1 MHPQYLILWLYI
13 LLPILIFTHVVQE
26 DSGAGG
32 IAQRNME
39 KIVGNFYKM
48 LIKVRRK
55 MREKP
60 INAEDLKF
68 FINGIFH
75 GEYIPNSSD
84 INEIFEA
91 VNRHRL
97 WDYWNYY
104 PLENIVLV
112 FAIDD
117 PKLTFLMET
126 YRQDLESYKVTTK
139 IIHHIAAV
147 NAMPSEEEDHE
158 QPARYDRR
166 YYQTLSLKLNTRV
179 TVRSLKYIDDLWNK
193 FANLYN
199 LPPRVALLDHI
210 HRGCVSVVWYI
221 PSYLAPQ
228 IHLAPLS
235 NAFYRKHEIT
245 RVEFDGRCIYQED
258 EGHHVSSQLQ
268 HHDEVYVNKERNKAE
283 SQGNYPSCTCDNVN
297 VVHNPL
303 MRKRVARLLSAF
315 LVVSSQLQLIWTRL
329 VL

>member
-1 MHPQYLILWLYI
+1 
-13 LLPILIFTHVVQE
+13 
-26 DSGAGG
+26 
-32 IAQRNME
+32 ME

-55 MREKP
+55 LREKP
-60 INAEDLKF
+60 INTEDLKF

-84 INEIFEA
+84 INKIFEA

-104 PLENIVLV
+104 SLENIVLV

-117 PKLTFLMET
+117 PELTFLMET

-158 QPARYDRR
+158 QPARYDRH

-235 NAFYRKHEIT
+235 DAFYCKHEIT
-245 RVEFDGRCIYQED
+245 RVEFDGRCIYQE
-258 EGHHVSSQLQ
+258 EEEHHN
-268 HHDEVYVNKERNKAE
+268 EVYVDKGRNQAE
-283 SQGNYPSCTCDNVN
+283 SQGKYPSYTCDNIN
-297 VVHNPL
+297 VVGEH
-303 MRKRVARLLSAF
+303 
-315 LVVSSQLQLIWTRL
+315 
-329 VL
+329 